1 MLVLSAG
8 KEAARLGH
16 LVAVLSV
23 CADHPGHSDDAAHDE
38 AHDGRVGLP
47 VGGLRVPTT
56 GRRPD
61 VLWVSAAVR
70 RAILRPLSRC
80 TYGILPPPPMI
91 ASCSADWWGSRS
103 WRVSRSRDAAE
114 IDYRLCKASLAEK
127 FGQARLDTGST
138 HDTVQLLLRPVLPSR
153 PHSKSSLFNEANS
166 RVEMRLATAGS
177 PIASTAVMSLCRGEE
192 YTAEH
197 RTS

>member
-8 KEAARLGH
+8 EEATRLGH

-61 VLWVSAAVR
+61 VLWVSATVR
-70 RAILRPLSRC
+70 PATLKTLSIC

-91 ASCSADWWGSRS
+91 ASCSADWWGSWS

-114 IDYRLCKASLAEK
+114 LGDYVRRELGRKVRA
-127 FGQARLDTGST
+127 G
-138 HDTVQLLLRPVLPSR
+138 
-153 PHSKSSLFNEANS
+153 
-166 RVEMRLATAGS
+166 ATRRQEHTRHR
-177 PIASTAVMSLCRGEE
+177 PIAAAPCPTVSPPVSILPL
-192 YTAEH
+192 
-197 RTS
+197 